1 VKKMMRRST
10 GLALVA
16 IGAILALAV
25 HARLTVINLQLTGL
39 ILVITGLAGLRAPQ
53 RAYRWV
59 RSHPDQLRDALDR
72 FMALPEQPRRVPLD
86 TLLRPEVTA
95 RTPAG
100 RRG

>member
-1 VKKMMRRST
+1 MRRST
-10 GLALVA
+10 GLTLVA

-25 HARLTVINLQLTGL
+25 HAQLTVINLQLTGL
-39 ILVITGLAGLRAPQ
+39 VLVITGLVGLYAPQ

-59 RSHPDQLRDALDR
+59 RSHQDQFRDALDR
-72 FMALPEQPRRVPLD
+72 FMAAPEQPRRVPLD
-86 TLLRPEVTA
+86 TLLRPEITA